1 MMKASFRDKIREKIA
16 DDCRRLRVE
25 RVVPLRQRLQAYKDQ
40 TEIFC

>member
-1 MMKASFRDKIREKIA
+1 MALFQKKSSERERIA
-16 DDCRRLRVE
+16 EDCRRLRVE